1 MAHGP
6 VALAKWCKV
15 RYISTSLQQMDQAP
29 VTNFQTHSSTCS
41 TALQQM
47 VHGPVLIVHGLLKNG
62 ERPMIAHGQHPFTKR
77 CKSGNICSTAM
88 QKMDQD
94 PVANG
99 PRLGSSCSTARQY
112 MFHDPVV
119 HGSTALQPIVPSSV
133 VYGPQPCSKWLMDRQ
148 HIVHDPVENGPRPGN
163 TWLQA
168 LYQTAQTRVTNA

>member
-112 MFHDPVV
+112 MVQQLYRQLCQVRQYTAHSPVANGSWTDSTWCTIRQKMV
-119 HGSTALQPIVPSSV
+119 HGLLTHG
-133 VYGPQPCSKWLMDRQ
+133 Y
-148 HIVHDPVENGPRPGN
+148 RPYTKRPKPG
-163 TWLQA
+163 
-168 LYQTAQTRVTNA
+168 